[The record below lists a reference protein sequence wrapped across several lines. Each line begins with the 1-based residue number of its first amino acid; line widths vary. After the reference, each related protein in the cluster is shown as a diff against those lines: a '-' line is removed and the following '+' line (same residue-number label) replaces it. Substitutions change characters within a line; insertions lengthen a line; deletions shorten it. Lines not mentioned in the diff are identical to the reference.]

1 MKRIES
7 RNPFLSESVVVF
19 RFIGKASMVFKP
31 RRSTGIL
38 VGIAV
43 IISLLVLD
51 ALLLSYLKQSQ
62 INLIFF
68 ILSLLVI
75 LSLPLLA
82 LLGYLVYGLFNLRYQ
97 LHRNGLTIV
106 WGATQHIIPMG
117 SIRGVVRVEGLEG
130 EIKVRGIKW
139 PGHLLGHG
147 QIEGVGRTLFY
158 ATEPLAGQLLV
169 VTFTRGYSISPAD
182 PYGFL
187 EAFEIRHHMGP
198 IQLLSYEHRQPAFLS
213 WPVWR
218 DRLAHLL
225 LAVGLGINL
234 ILFGYHC
241 WRYPAL
247 GRADVFRLPAI
258 GLVAL
263 IANSGLGMLIHRQQK
278 VGAYLLWGGS
288 IAVQLLSWLA
298 VFNIIG

>member
-19 RFIGKASMVFKP
+19 RFIGKDSMVFKP

-38 VGIAV
+38 IGIAV

-51 ALLLSYLKQSQ
+51 ALLLSYLKQSP
-62 INLIFF
+62 INLIYFS
-68 ILSLLVI
+68 LSLLVI
-75 LSLPLLA
+75 LSLPLLV

-97 LHRNGLTIV
+97 LHRNALTIV
-106 WGATQHIIPMG
+106 WGATQQIIPMG
-117 SIRGVVRVEGLEG
+117 SIQGVVWGEGLEG

-158 ATEPLAGQLLV
+158 ATEPLTGQLLV
-169 VTFTRGYSISPAD
+169 VTPTRGYSISPAD

-187 EAFEIRHHMGP
+187 EAFEIRHHIGP
-198 IQLLSYEHRQPAFLS
+198 IQLLSYEHRQPEIFS
-213 WPVWR
+213 WPIWR

-225 LAVGLGINL
+225 LVLGLGVNL
-234 ILFGYHC
+234 ILFAYLC
-241 WRYPAL
+241 WLYPAL
-247 GRADVFRLPAI
+247 GRTEILKLPAI
-258 GLVAL
+258 GLITL
-263 IANSGLGMLIHRQQK
+263 IVNSSLGILIHNRQR
-278 VGAYLLWGGS
+278 VGAYLLWGGD
-288 IAVQLLSWLA
+288 IAVQLICWLA
-298 VFNIIG
+298 AFGVV